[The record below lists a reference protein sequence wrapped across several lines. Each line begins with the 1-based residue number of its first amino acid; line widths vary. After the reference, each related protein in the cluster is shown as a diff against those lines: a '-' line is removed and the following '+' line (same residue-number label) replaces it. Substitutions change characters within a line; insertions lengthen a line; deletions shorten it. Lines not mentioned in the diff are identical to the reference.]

1 MGEKKDI
8 ETLLAE
14 FTALRTETT
23 YLQQSESSMSAMTFS
38 FIAAILGLNYFLSNS
53 NASDTTHSSKCII
66 LVLCPILLMFFGC
79 LWMDL
84 LFRRIRYGAYLYLLE
99 VDINRLVGSDEQKI
113 YFEHWI
119 IGRELGKRFFR
130 KTSRFY
136 GYIVFGTMLIVP
148 VLLYLFAD
156 LMFPSWKLLSPEW
169 GILNLAKNH
178 IFWCIFLALVYLIYI
193 LIMLFYCI
201 EILDLKN
208 LGNFAKRVP
217 ST

>member
-1 MGEKKDI
+1 MEEKKEI
-8 ETLLAE
+8 ETLLTE

-23 YLQQSESSMSAMTFS
+23 YLQQSEASMSTMTFS
-38 FIAAILGLNYFLSNS
+38 FIAAILGLNYLLSNG
-53 NASDTTHSSKCII
+53 NESDTTHFSQCII

-99 VDINRLVGSDEQKI
+99 ADINRLVDSDEQKI

-119 IGRELGKRFFR
+119 IGRELGRSFFR

-136 GYIVFGTMLIVP
+136 GYVVFGTMLIVP

-156 LMFPSWKLLSPEW
+156 LTFPSWKLLSPEW
-169 GILNLAKNH
+169 DILNLAKEH
-178 IFWCIFLALVYLIYI
+178 ILWCIFLLLVYIIYI
-193 LIMLFYCI
+193 IIMCFYTL

-208 LGNFAKRVP
+208 LGNFTKRVP
-217 ST
+217 PN